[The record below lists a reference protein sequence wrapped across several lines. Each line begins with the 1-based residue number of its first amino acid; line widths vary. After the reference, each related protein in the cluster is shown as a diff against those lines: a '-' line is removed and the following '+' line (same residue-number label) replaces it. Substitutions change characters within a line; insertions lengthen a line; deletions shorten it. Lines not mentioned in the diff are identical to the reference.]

1 MTSLLLVGLEPPW
14 MIEPW
19 HFVLQFSFEE
29 SSDQLDATRAAAVG
43 ATIAVP
49 APPGGTREIHT

>member
-1 MTSLLLVGLEPPW
+1 

-29 SSDQLDATRAAAVG
+29 SSDQLDATRAAAVA